1 MSVAVHDDPELVTAV
16 RVQATQLTVLGAL
29 ADLASDPLD
38 QKRAQAMREA
48 LDKADDIRPLL
59 ERMRAASR
67 RRPALRLVPAP
78 TQEQQ

>member
-16 RVQATQLTVLGAL
+16 RVGAAQLSVLGAL

-38 QKRAQAMREA
+38 QQRAQAMRDA
-48 LDKADDIRPLL
+48 LDQADDIRPLL
-59 ERMRAASR
+59 EQMRAAH
-67 RRPALRLVPAP
+67 RRPTLRLVSTA